1 MHGDTVITE
10 LVHDRGG
17 DLTAFAYLLTGDV
30 PGAQDLVQDA
40 LVKVFG
46 RIRTGFT
53 PQTAEAYVRRT
64 IVTLYVDAFRR
75 RRRWMSVRH
84 LLAPDDVPPTDV
96 EGRVD
101 LRTALAALSPQE
113 RTTVVLRYYED
124 LPLAEVAD
132 RMGLAVG
139 TVKRYASN
147 ALHKLETQLGPVAAP
162 VGATVDVLPAQPPSA
177 SARRS

>member
-1 MHGDTVITE
+1 MQGDQVLSE
-10 LVHDRGG
+10 LVRERGG
-17 DLTAFAYLLTGDV
+17 DLTAFAYLLTGHV
-30 PGAQDLVQDA
+30 AGAQDLVQDA

-46 RIRTGFT
+46 RLRTGFT

-64 IVTLYVDAFRR
+64 IVTLHVDAFRR

-84 LLAPDDVPPTDV
+84 LVTPEDVPPADV

-101 LRTALAALSPQE
+101 LRTALGALSPQE
-113 RTTVVLRYYED
+113 RTTIVLRYYED
-124 LPLAEVAD
+124 LPLATVAE

-147 ALHKLETQLGPVAAP
+147 ALHKLQAQLGPLTPPAD
-162 VGATVDVLPAQPPSA
+162 GSIEVLPAPHPNT